1 MITIMGIEIAQ
12 VKKIHLF
19 GFNLYCIFYNTYSS
33 DLTPKST

>member
-19 GFNLYCIFYNTYSS
+19 GFNLYCIFYNTPQ
-33 DLTPKST
+33 T